1 MDIEAVG
8 STGELGGSGLPP
20 LRVRDA
26 TPAPEDSRPG
36 SRSLGYRFP
45 GGAIC
50 LLAVLAFFLFGF
62 GSAWEGGGRSNRP
75 RAVATYSVIYD
86 FARQIAGDRAEVSS
100 LVPVGT
106 DPHTYEPKPGD
117 IRRLAEADLVF
128 YNGFNLELWFDRL
141 VQGSGTRATTVVASQ
156 GVAPILIRDPLSRY
170 DGTPD
175 PHAWMDVQHVIR
187 HYVPNIRDA
196 LIAVDPAGA
205 ETYLQNAVRYV
216 AELEALDAWIQN
228 QVSRIPPGRRKLVT
242 TENALR
248 YFADHYGFEV
258 AGWIFTLAPEAEPS
272 ARRIIELIER
282 IRAEKV
288 PALFVDLTLSPKLME
303 RISRETGVPISG
315 ALYIDT
321 LGAPGSGADSYVG
334 MMRANVQLL
343 VQGLGDAR

>member
-8 STGELGGSGLPP
+8 SIRELWASGLAP
-20 LRVRDA
+20 VWVQDS
-26 TPAPEDSRPG
+26 TPGSTDSRAG
-36 SRSLGYRFP
+36 SRLLGPRFP
-45 GGAIC
+45 GWAIC
-50 LLAVLAFFLFGF
+50 LLGVLALFLFGF
-62 GSAWEGGGRSNRP
+62 GSVWAGGGQSRRP

-86 FARQIAGDRAEVSS
+86 FLRQVAGDRAEVSS
-100 LVPVGT
+100 LVPIGT

-141 VQGSGTRATTVVASQ
+141 VRGSGTRATVVVASQ
-156 GVAPILIRDPLSRY
+156 GVAPILIRDPLSVY

-175 PHAWMDVQHVIR
+175 PHAWMDVQYVIR

-205 ETYLQNAVRYV
+205 EIYRQNAERYV
-216 AELEALDAWIQN
+216 AELEALDAWIRDR
-228 QVSRIPPGRRKLVT
+228 VSRIPPEQRKLVT

-248 YFADHYGFEV
+248 YFAERYDFEV
-258 AGWIFTLAPEAEPS
+258 VGWIFTLAPEAEPS

-288 PALFVDLTLSPKLME
+288 PALFVDMTLNPKLME
-303 RISRETGVPISG
+303 RISGETGVPIQG

-321 LGAPGSGADSYVG
+321 LGVPGSGADSYVG

-343 VQGLGDAR
+343 AAGLGDAR